1 MSIVQ
6 ISRRTAISDLY
17 DLDRYVLIM
26 SPFNSLLR
34 YSWKHFALLDC
45 AELEILEGYDDQG
58 WLSVRVYS
66 KEIER
71 RGTLEKYLQMREE
84 IQGFKFD
91 LETDLFAQYFGKV
104 KFDEESVE
112 ARWNEMYDARRIKP
126 YHALGQTG
134 WNCESL
140 VFYILAGIPIS
151 LQGHYLSYDDDNKV
165 TLNGAGIE
173 GFWEGRLGSDPCRDI
188 RKYYSLQALN
198 KLYSV

>member
-6 ISRRTAISDLY
+6 IGRKATISELY

-45 AELEILEGYDDQG
+45 AELEILEGYNDQG

-71 RGTLEKYLQMREE
+71 RGTIERYLQMREE

-91 LETDLFAQYFGKV
+91 LETDIYAQYFGKV
-104 KFDEESVE
+104 KFHEESVE
-112 ARWNEMYDARRIKP
+112 ARWNEMYDARRIKQ
-126 YHALGQTG
+126 YHAMGQTG

-140 VFYILAGIPIS
+140 VFYILAGIPVS
-151 LQGHYLSYDDDNKV
+151 LQGHYLSHNDDNKV
-165 TLNGAGIE
+165 TLSGAGIE
-173 GFWEGRLGSDPCRDI
+173 GFWEGRLGSDPSRDI
-188 RKYYSLQALN
+188 RNLLSLQTQE
-198 KLYSV
+198 KLQSL